1 MPARQCYSPNHT
13 VSRRPERERLVGEVP
28 ESRSKGAEPLGAQ
41 DNVVAAKRKSVEVDD
56 EVVIA
61 DGNKLRWET
70 AWRLDAIAVHH
81 RDAEAVSR
89 F

>member
-1 MPARQCYSPNHT
+1 
-13 VSRRPERERLVGEVP
+13 
-28 ESRSKGAEPLGAQ
+28 LGAQ

-70 AWRLDAIAVHH
+70 AWRLDAIAVRH
-81 RDAEAVSR
+81 RDAKAVSR